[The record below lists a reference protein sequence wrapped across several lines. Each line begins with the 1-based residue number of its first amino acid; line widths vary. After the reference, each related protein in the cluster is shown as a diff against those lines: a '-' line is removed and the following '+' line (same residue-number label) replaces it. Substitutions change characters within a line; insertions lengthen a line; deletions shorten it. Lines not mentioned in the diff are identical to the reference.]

1 MLKMEAI
8 VGKILTKDKYV
19 LIELRK
25 TRNVMPWSGGNG
37 GQCCVDTSDDQSP
50 PGPQE
55 D

>member
-25 TRNVMPWSGGNG
+25 TRNVMPWS
-37 GQCCVDTSDDQSP
+37 
-50 PGPQE
+50 E
-55 D
+55 DLRDEVHVNDVSLR